1 MRFMESRLI
10 HRFHL
15 VPLAAALLVA
25 AAVHAQTKPAAKPQ
39 AAASASA
46 QQKPPASP
54 PPGVKQDA
62 AKENAGQAAATGW
75 LGLLDRRDWGSAWEH
90 SSGLF
95 RKNVPLAS
103 WMDAIPKV
111 REPLGALV
119 ERQPVGVVYKTSLP
133 GHPDGDY
140 VSVFFASKY
149 EKKAEVKETVLTVR
163 EPDGKWRVTGYSAQ

>member
-1 MRFMESRLI
+1 MRIPEFRLI
-10 HRFHL
+10 QRFRL

-25 AAVHAQTKPAAKPQ
+25 TAVHAQTKPAAKPQ
-39 AAASASA
+39 AAASAAA
-46 QQKPPASP
+46 QQQAPAL
-54 PPGVKQDA
+54 PPGVKQDT

-75 LGLLDRRDWGSAWEH
+75 LTLLDRRDWGSAWEH
-90 SSGLF
+90 SSAVF
-95 RKNVPLAS
+95 RKNVPLGN

-119 ERQPVGVVYKTSLP
+119 ERQVVGVVYKTTLP

-149 EKKAEVKETVLTVR
+149 DKKPEVKETVMTVR

>member
-1 MRFMESRLI
+1 MRFTRLTD
-10 HRFHL
+10 RLHL

-25 AAVHAQTKPAAKPQ
+25 AGVQAQTKPAAKPQ
-39 AAASASA
+39 AAASA
-46 QQKPPASP
+46 QQQAPAL

-75 LGLLDRRDWGSAWEH
+75 LTLLDRRDWGSAWEH
-90 SSGLF
+90 SSTVF

-119 ERQPVGVVYKTSLP
+119 ERQPVGVVYKTTLP

-149 EKKAEVKETVLTVR
+149 DKKAEVKETVTTVR

>member
-1 MRFMESRLI
+1 MRNPEFRLI
-10 HRFHL
+10 QRFPL

-25 AAVHAQTKPAAKPQ
+25 GAVHAQTKPAVKPQ
-39 AAASASA
+39 AAASATA
-46 QQKPPASP
+46 QQPAP
-54 PPGVKQDA
+54 ALPAGVKKDA
-62 AKENAGQAAATGW
+62 AKESAGQAAATGW

-90 SSGLF
+90 SSTIF

-111 REPLGALV
+111 REPFGALV
-119 ERQPVGVVYKTSLP
+119 ERQPVGVVYKTTLP

-140 VSVFFASKY
+140 VSVFFVSKY
-149 EKKAEVKETVLTVR
+149 DKKAEVKETVLTMR